1 MTANHAPSPQEH
13 PQPSRRQRRSPFRV
27 GLFLML
33 IGILL
38 TSCTSA
44 QPGDP
49 VSVVQAAYDHLNQG
63 DLNGYVEL
71 LSDDAVVIDRTG
83 RLDGSQAIRHDL
95 ELNFVPGQMRFEL
108 SDLSS
113 DGNEVTYTIKIYE
126 DDTLVATYD
135 DGLTIVVDGK
145 IIFDGQDRYR
155 GIECNRDPAQAFCA
169 GN

>member
-1 MTANHAPSPQEH
+1 MK
-13 PQPSRRQRRSPFRV
+13 F
-27 GLFLML
+27 
-33 IGILL
+33 
-38 TSCTSA
+38 
-44 QPGDP
+44 
-49 VSVVQAAYDHLNQG
+49 
-63 DLNGYVEL
+63 

-113 DGNEVTYTIKIYE
+113 DGNEVTYTIKVYE

-145 IIFDGQDRYR
+145 IIFDGQERYR
-155 GIECNRDPAQAFCA
+155 SIKCNQDPAQAFCP